1 MLSALSTGSDR
12 IVRVTQIERNGLKHG
27 SFGENTF
34 DSRVTHFE
42 WNGTGTL
49 CLIVFENGR
58 LDIWRSD
65 NWHFYRQISTLCGAV
80 AAWWDR
86 QKNDD
91 VWILAWGLRFSIINV
106 NTFCLW
112 VRLELDHVLEQ
123 NSIFFKNPIPLL
135 WPLQMASTRKQWY
148 TRESRQHQAL
158 RSKTQTKLAGPSI
171 ARVSIRRQCSATRS
185 NRTRQFLAWLEIMSL
200 LCMRRSNLSR
210 FFGSSFFE
218 YWI

>member
-34 DSRVTHFE
+34 DCGVTHFE

-65 NWHFYRQISTLCGAV
+65 NWHFYRQVSTFCGAV

-91 VWILAWGLRFSIINV
+91 VWILARGLRFLRKH
-106 NTFCLW
+106 F
-112 VRLELDHVLEQ
+112 
-123 NSIFFKNPIPLL
+123 LL
-135 WPLQMASTRKQWY
+135 
-148 TRESRQHQAL
+148 
-158 RSKTQTKLAGPSI
+158 
-171 ARVSIRRQCSATRS
+171 
-185 NRTRQFLAWLEIMSL
+185 MSL
-200 LCMRRSNLSR
+200 IRSRPCSR
-210 FFGSSFFE
+210 TK
-218 YWI
+218 